1 MNHNT
6 LEAKKAIVNEVVE
19 AAKAHNSMV
28 VVEYRGLSVSEMTEL
43 RRELHENDAR
53 MVIYKNSMVQRA
65 VSELNKPELSEYL
78 TGPNAFVFSKDTIA
92 GPRVISKFA
101 RRNEHI
107 VIKGGLLD
115 GRVLDAEGVKAI
127 GKLPGREGLISMFLS
142 VLEAPIRQFA
152 ATVKAVAEAKQ

>member
-43 RRELHENDAR
+43 RRELRENDAR

-127 GKLPGREGLISMFLS
+127 GKLLGREGLISMFLS

>member
-43 RRELHENDAR
+43 RRELRENDAR

-78 TGPNAFVFSKDTIA
+78 TGPNAFIFSKDTIA

>member
-43 RRELHENDAR
+43 RRELRENDAR

-65 VSELNKPELSEYL
+65 VGELNKPELSEYL

>member
-43 RRELHENDAR
+43 RRELRENDAR

-115 GRVLDAEGVKAI
+115 GRVLDAEGVRAI
-127 GKLPGREGLISMFLS
+127 GKLPGRDGLISMFLS

>member
-43 RRELHENDAR
+43 RRELRENDAR

>member
-43 RRELHENDAR
+43 RRELRENDAR

-127 GKLPGREGLISMFLS
+127 GKLPGRDGLISMFLS

>member
-28 VVEYRGLSVSEMTEL
+28 VVEYRGLTVAEMTAL
-43 RRELHENDAR
+43 RRELRENDAR

-115 GRVLDAEGVKAI
+115 GRVLDAEGVRAI
-127 GKLPGREGLISMFLS
+127 GKLPGRDGLISMFLS

>member
-1 MNHNT
+1 
-6 LEAKKAIVNEVVE
+6 
-19 AAKAHNSMV
+19 MV

-43 RRELHENDAR
+43 RRELRENDAR